1 MQAAATI
8 RLTVARIP
16 MELFSPVFGM
26 GVGIPIPIGI
36 TLKHLLCSQLRMPEA
51 YLENRI
57 QTILVNGHAVDQV
70 DRLALADGDVIAL
83 SAAMPGLAGAILRKG
98 GALSPMRAAIS
109 QAPNGVRSSV
119 RDRGIVKLKL
129 FNMVAKE
136 MGLQLLAGGI
146 WLKGKVWGP
155 MAAELGEGQD
165 GAAQIHPDS
174 WVEVFVSA
182 STG

>member
-36 TLKHLLCSQLRMPEA
+36 TLKQLLCSQLQMPEA

-109 QAPNGVRSSV
+109 QAPSEAHRSIQ
-119 RDRGIVKLKL
+119 DQGIVKLKL

-136 MGLQLLAGGI
+136 MGPLLLAGGI
-146 WLKGKVWGP
+146 WLKGNVWGP
-155 MAAELGEGQD
+155 MAAELDEGH
-165 GAAQIHPDS
+165 GGSAQLHPDS
-174 WVEVFVSA
+174 WVEVFVCA